1 MSFLERRKI
10 FFGLVM
16 SVVFCCTSGLLAQ
29 ESRSIDGTRNN
40 LLDINLGSVGQH
52 YSRIAE
58 PSYVDGIGS
67 INQELPNPREVS
79 NLLFDQ
85 ESNLQDVNDL
95 SDFNWAFAQFMC
107 HDIDYIKYNQDE
119 QLSISVPESDNFFES
134 GSDLKYF
141 RKSYDPQTGNQNS
154 GSREYQNYSTTF
166 LDGSSIYGSDSE
178 RAAWLRTFEGG
189 KLKTSD
195 GNFMPWNTLSGE
207 FNSLIDESA
216 PVMKAQPGTVNQ
228 KLFVAGDERVN
239 KNPAILALHT
249 VFLREHNRL
258 CDELAE
264 ANPNWSD
271 ERLYQ
276 RARKMVGAYIQK
288 ITFNDWLP
296 SIGIILEDYTGYNPT
311 IDPTISNSFSAAAVV
326 LENTLMGPE
335 LLRLDNTG
343 NSISKGSLPIGE
355 GFYYEPTT
363 LFLDGIDVYL
373 KGMSTQVQQQFDVMA
388 DTNIRNFDYAN
399 DKSKA
404 FDLVADRILA
414 GRDRGLPTYNQVR
427 LNLGLPD
434 YSSFSNLTG
443 GNSEISDKLS
453 ALYSSVDDLD
463 LWVGLLAEKKQNSSI
478 LGEVISNIIENQL
491 RNLRDGDRFYYRNET
506 QVFSIYDI
514 QEIENTTLHDIIAR
528 NTSITIMQDDVFSA
542 KEHSEIANGPNLTA
556 IHLEAAI
563 YPNPTSTGWITLKV
577 HSDFKVECSYTI
589 LDILGRPLY
598 TDQLEL
604 RSGDNFIKMNLNE
617 EQIGRGYYLAT
628 LQSDNYTNTTTFIV
642 E

>member
-1 MSFLERRKI
+1 M
-10 FFGLVM
+10 
-16 SVVFCCTSGLLAQ
+16 LAQ

-40 LLDINLGSVGQH
+40 LSNIELGSVGQQ
-52 YSRIAE
+52 YYRLAP
-58 PSYVDGIGS
+58 PSYMDGIGS
-67 INQELPNPREVS
+67 INPALPNPREIS

-85 ESNLQDVNDL
+85 ESNLLDQNDL
-95 SDFNWAFAQFMC
+95 SDFNWAFGQFMC
-107 HDIDYIKYNQDE
+107 HDIDYIKYNHDE
-119 QLSISVPESDNFFES
+119 QLEISVPESDNFFSSES
-134 GSDLKYF
+134 TLSYF
-141 RKSYDPQTGNQNS
+141 RKSFDPSTGNAQQ
-154 GSREYQNYSTTF
+154 GARQYQNHATTY
-166 LDGSSIYGSDSE
+166 LDGSSIYGSDEE

-195 GNFMPWNTLSGE
+195 GDYMPWNTLSGE
-207 FNSLIDESA
+207 FNSLIDENA
-216 PVMKAQPGTVNQ
+216 PFMKAQPGSTHQ

-264 ANPNWSD
+264 NNPNWSD

-288 ITFNDWLP
+288 ITFDDWLP
-296 SIGIILEDYTGYNPT
+296 SIGIIIEEYTGYNPS

-326 LENTLMGPE
+326 LENTLMGSE
-335 LLRLDNTG
+335 LLRLDDNG
-343 NSISKGSLPIGE
+343 NSISKGSLSVGE

-388 DTNIRNFDYAN
+388 NTSLRNFDFAN
-399 DKSKA
+399 NKTLAYDR
-404 FDLVADRILA
+404 VADRILS
-414 GRDRGLPTYNQVR
+414 GRDRGLPTYNEMR

-434 YSSFSNLTG
+434 YSTFSNLTG
-443 GNSEISDKLS
+443 GDSEISEKLN

-478 LGEVISNIIENQL
+478 LGEVIANIIEDQL

-506 QVFSIYDI
+506 QVFSIFDI

-542 KEHSEIANGPNLTA
+542 KEHSEIANGPNLTT

-563 YPNPTSTGWITLKV
+563 YPNPTSSGWITLKI
-577 HSDFKVECSYTI
+577 HSDFRVDCSYTI
-589 LDILGRPLY
+589 LDILGRP
-598 TDQLEL
+598 QFSENLEL
-604 RSGDNFIKMNLNE
+604 RSGDNFIKINLNE
-617 EQIGRGYYLAT
+617 EQISRGYYLAM
-628 LQSDNYTNTTTFIV
+628 LESDKYTNTITFIV